1 MKPIHYILIIAAIFA
16 ALYFFAWKKENQPNT
31 TQEETKEKKQNPDPY
46 SEADTSENA
55 DIAEISTQEALAIYK
70 NSKNTNAHAS
80 QDFGDA
86 PEYRWTFHYRD
97 ENNEEHIYIISQ
109 RTFKALVSAGCDH
122 DIN

>member
-1 MKPIHYILIIAAIFA
+1 MKPIHYILIAAAIFA
-16 ALYFFAWKKENQPNT
+16 ALYFFAWKKKINQTPP
-31 TQEETKEKKQNPDPY
+31 QEETKEKKQNPDPY

-70 NSKNTNAHAS
+70 NSKNTNTYTL

-86 PEYRWTFHYRD
+86 PEYRWIFNYTD
-97 ENNEEHIYIISQ
+97 ENNEYHNYIISQ

>member
-16 ALYFFAWKKENQPNT
+16 ALYFFTWKKEKQPNT
-31 TQEETKEKKQNPDPY
+31 TQEETKEKKQNTNSY

-55 DIAEISTQEALAIYK
+55 DIAEISTLEALAIYK
-70 NSKNTNAHAS
+70 NSKNTNAHVS

-86 PEYRWTFHYRD
+86 PEYRWTFGYTD
-97 ENNEEHIYIISQ
+97 ENNEEYTYIISE